1 MSDAL
6 EAFRRVSALAAE
18 HRADLDAATLLMSAH
33 AWVGGGAP
41 HFAASLATQRGSVQ
55 SALAVALSC
64 LAREAVR
71 QGDPAPALPDP
82 AAPVASAPAMSRGV
96 EAGAVADLVAALE
109 AAAPRLSHVGA
120 RVCGELAA
128 LSLPAS
134 PGWTISRAGQWAAT
148 QAPDLRRRLAKLRA
162 AWIPADVV
170 AFDLFGAYAA
180 PGDPDVLLARVAR
193 GDAGSLEQL
202 LGMRDAAL
210 PARVNGWWRGLPSAV
225 RQRLPSMPG
234 FGALN
239 GLPSAVRDQANRAFH
254 VVELP
259 VLVLGFSER
268 LVVSWGDPDTADVTI
283 TYVPGSDDLA
293 RARLL
298 WERTRAVAGSRT
310 VASVAWLGR
319 TSGVGSVEGDAQELA
334 AFTDALAVVR
344 SAGRH
349 VILGHGPGCPV
360 VARAALLRPGKLADD
375 LVFVGG
381 SQGTAPGHWVPH
393 SASLRD
399 LGRIIIGDRQ
409 VPVEPF

>member
-18 HRADLDAATLLMSAH
+18 HRADLDAAARLMSAH

-55 SALAVALSC
+55 SALAVALAA

-71 QGDPAPALPDP
+71 QGDPEPGLPDL
-82 AAPVASAPAMSRGV
+82 ATPVVSTEETSRGV
-96 EAGAVADLVAALE
+96 EAAAVAALVAALE
-109 AAAPRLSHVGA
+109 AAAPRLSHVGT
-120 RVCGELAA
+120 RVRGELAA

-134 PGWTISRAGQWAAT
+134 PGWTISRAGEWAAT

-210 PARVNGWWRGLPSAV
+210 PTRVNAWWRGLSSTIQ
-225 RQRLPSMPG
+225 QRLPAMPG

-239 GLPSAVRDQANRAFH
+239 GLPAAVRDQANRAVH
-254 VVELP
+254 PLELP
-259 VLVLGFSER
+259 VLLLGCSKR
-268 LVVSWGDPDTADVTI
+268 LVVAWGDPDTADVTL
-283 TYVPGSDDLA
+283 TYVPGADDLE

-310 VASVAWLGR
+310 VASIAWLGA
-319 TSGVGSVEGDAQELA
+319 GAVESDAQELA
-334 AFTDALAVVR
+334 AFTDALAAVR
-344 SAGRH
+344 EPGRH
-349 VILGHGPGCPV
+349 VVLAQGPGCPV
-360 VARAALLRPGKLADD
+360 VARAVLLRPRKLADEV
-375 LVFVGG
+375 VFVGG
-381 SQGTAPGHWVPH
+381 SREDRSGHWVPH
-393 SASLRD
+393 SVSLLD
-399 LGRIIIGDRQ
+399 LGRIIMGDRQ
-409 VPVEPF
+409 VPI